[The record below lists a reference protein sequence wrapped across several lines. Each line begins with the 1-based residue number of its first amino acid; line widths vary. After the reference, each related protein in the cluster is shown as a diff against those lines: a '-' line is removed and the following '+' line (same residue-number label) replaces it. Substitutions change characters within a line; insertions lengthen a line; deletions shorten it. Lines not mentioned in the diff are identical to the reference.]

1 MFKQTII
8 NAYGQATFKTISKLQ
23 QAKKK
28 SVSAKTRWIFLMRC
42 VSNKVLPKSF
52 HSRPLVNSKKA
63 LKLTFN
69 YNLQMLKLA
78 SNEAKERY
86 HELLNSIKQI
96 TSALKDILN
105 EDDFNTM
112 VRITESYREK
122 VYTAMSTRLKQKFD
136 RITGKKV
143 PTTTTSIVKPAVL
156 NLTSNDIPES
166 HLDLLNLG
174 PKFVPAL
181 KKVPIMSIVTATEV
195 AAQNIERKLD
205 AIGNC
210 VKSESLRHNVSNIL
224 LKQVNKRLPSNLS
237 REQNTALRELK
248 DNEETKIVPFD
259 KGVGFAVLTKEGM
272 LDKMKDHLGEAK
284 VVEKDP
290 TNTIVVKFQK
300 ELSRLK
306 KEKKINKRCYE
317 QIYPSDAVP
326 PRLYGYVKAHKATK
340 NFPMRP
346 VVSTVGTPFYGTS
359 KHLVDIIQPTLNKSN
374 IRVKNSSSFVEESK
388 TWQIDPEEVQVSYDV
403 VNLYPSVPISKA
415 IDSIINLLQADYDD
429 VKARTNLSITDIRKL
444 LNLCLSKCY
453 FLYEDKIYVIEDAG
467 PIGLSLMVV
476 VAEAYLQTLEA
487 VAIRQATDCAP
498 ITFKR
503 YVDDSHARFSDEV
516 KSTEFLDILNAQDSK
531 IQYTIEREEVP
542 GELSFLDVTI
552 INNKSGRYQYKVH
565 RKEAITNLQ
574 IKPSSSVNPNTIY
587 GVFKGFL
594 ARAHLICS
602 KQHLDGEIAF
612 LLDMFVE
619 NGYDR
624 AKLNSIVSSYKPNA
638 VPQDTGSDSER
649 EPVVSLPW
657 IPKVGPKLRS
667 VYRRHG
673 IKVVFHRGPS
683 LTDILSKHKSKLPT
697 NSNSGVYKLE
707 CGCSNIYI
715 GETKKRILTRVKEH
729 QRDAFEGR
737 WRNSG
742 AAEHTKNCQHEFR
755 WSETKSIA
763 MENDKTRRKIREALE
778 IRKHKR
784 SRQGEVLN
792 RDAGTLLATNQWDY
806 LLGRTDASLQ

>member
-1 MFKQTII
+1 MFKQTIT

-23 QAKKK
+23 ETKKK
-28 SVSAKTRWIFLMRC
+28 SCSAKTRWIFLMRC
-42 VSNKVLPKSF
+42 VTNKVLPKSF
-52 HSRPLVNSKKA
+52 CSRPLVKSKKA
-63 LKLTFN
+63 LQLTFD
-69 YNLQMLKLA
+69 YNLRMLKLA
-78 SNEAKERY
+78 CNEAKQRY

-96 TSALKDILN
+96 TSALQNILN
-105 EDDFNTM
+105 EDDFNTT

-122 VYTAMSTRLKQKFD
+122 VYTAMSTRLKEKFD
-136 RITGKKV
+136 HITGKKT
-143 PTTTTSIVKPAVL
+143 PTRTTSIVKPAVL
-156 NLTSNDIPES
+156 NLTSNEIPES
-166 HLDLLNLG
+166 HLNLLNLG
-174 PKFVPAL
+174 PTFVPAL
-181 KKVPIMSIVTATEV
+181 KKVPIMSIVTATEA
-195 AAQNIERKLD
+195 AAQKIEKKLD
-205 AIGNC
+205 AVGHC
-210 VKSESLRHNVSNIL
+210 VESESLRHNVSNIL
-224 LKQVNKRLPSNLS
+224 LKQVKKRLPSNLS
-237 REQNTALRELK
+237 REQHTALRELK
-248 DNEETKIVPFD
+248 DNNDIKIVPFD

-284 VVEKDP
+284 TVEKDP

-306 KEKKINKRCYE
+306 KEKKIDQRCYE

-346 VVSTVGTPFYGTS
+346 VVSTIGTPFYGTS

-388 TWQIDPEEVQVSYDV
+388 TWQIDPDEVQVSYDV
-403 VNLYPSVPISKA
+403 VNLYPSVPISKS
-415 IDSIINLLQADYDD
+415 IDSIINLLQSDHED
-429 VKARTNLSITDIRKL
+429 VKARTNLSIPDIRKL
-444 LNLCLSKCY
+444 LELCLSKCY
-453 FLYEDKIYVIEDAG
+453 FLYEDSIYVIEDAG

-487 VAIRQATDCAP
+487 VAIQQATDCVP
-498 ITFKR
+498 ISFRR
-503 YVDDSHARFSDEV
+503 YVDDSHARFSDNV
-516 KSTEFLDILNAQDSK
+516 KPTEFLDILNAQDSK

-542 GELSFLDVTI
+542 GKLSFLDVTI
-552 INNKSGRYQYKVH
+552 INNKSGRYQYKIH
-565 RKEAITNLQ
+565 RKEATTNLQ
-574 IKPSSSVNPNTIY
+574 IKPNSSVNPNTIY
-587 GVFKGFL
+587 GIFKGFL
-594 ARAHLICS
+594 ARAYMICS
-602 KQHLDGEIAF
+602 NQHLAGEIAF

-624 AKLNSIVSSYKPNA
+624 EKLKNIVSSYKHNA
-638 VPQDTGSDSER
+638 AQQDTDNDSER

-683 LTDILSKHKSKLPT
+683 LKDILSQHKSKLPK
-697 NSNSGVYKLE
+697 NSNSGVYRLQ
-707 CGCSNIYI
+707 CGCSNVYI
-715 GETKKRILTRVKEH
+715 GETKKRILTRAKEH

-737 WRNSG
+737 WSNSG
-742 AAEHTKNCQHEFR
+742 AAEHAKTCQHEFQ
-755 WSETKSIA
+755 WNETKSLA

-784 SRQGEVLN
+784 LRQAEVLN
-792 RDAGTLLATNQWDY
+792 RDSGTHLITNQWDY
-806 LLGRTDASLQ
+806 LLGKSDVS